1 MTSSDYAQFRALTID
16 MTVPR
21 PRLLVVDDQPVNI
34 RSLYEIFHHDH
45 DVYISTSGIQALEMC
60 QSCSPDLILLD
71 IVMPDIDG
79 LEVCRQLKS
88 NPESQDIPVIFVTA
102 QDNPVDETRGL
113 NAGAVDFI
121 TKPVNPAVVRARVR
135 THLTLKA
142 QSDLLRSLVFIDG
155 LTGVANRRRF
165 DESLD
170 AEWRHC
176 RRLKTPLSL
185 FLVDI
190 DHFKLFNDS
199 YGHQAGD
206 ACLQEVAAILKGQ
219 LGRSHDL
226 VARYGGEEFACILPD
241 IKMVNALQKA
251 QAMVRAIRE
260 RGLPHCS
267 SPTDSVV
274 TISLGVAVTVPGSDL
289 RPDDLVSAADA
300 QLYAAKHQGR
310 NRICGRMI
318 P

>member
-1 MTSSDYAQFRALTID
+1 MASADNMQFETQSID
-16 MTVPR
+16 KTEPR

-45 DVYISTSGIQALEMC
+45 DVFISTSGIQALEMC
-60 QSCSPDLILLD
+60 RSCSPDLILLD

-79 LEVCRQLKS
+79 LEVCRRLK
-88 NPESQDIPVIFVTA
+88 NDAETKDIPVIFVTA
-102 QDNPVDETRGL
+102 QDNPDDETRGL
-113 NAGAVDFI
+113 TAGAIDFI
-121 TKPVNPAVVRARVR
+121 TKPVNPSVVRARVR

-176 RRLKTPLSL
+176 RRLNSPLSL
-185 FLVDI
+185 FMVDI
-190 DHFKLFNDS
+190 DHFKMFNDS

-226 VARYGGEEFACILPD
+226 VARYGGEEFVCLLPG
-241 IKMVNALQKA
+241 ISMVNALQKA
-251 QAMVRAIRE
+251 ETMVRAVRE
-260 RGLPHCS
+260 RFLPHS
-267 SPTDSVV
+267 SSTTDSVV
-274 TISLGVAVTVPGSDL
+274 TISLGMAVTVPGPDL

-300 QLYAAKHQGR
+300 QLYAAKRQGR
-310 NRICGRMI
+310 NRVCGQEVS
-318 P
+318 

>member
-1 MTSSDYAQFRALTID
+1 MTSSYAKQFGTEPINMD
-16 MTVPR
+16 VQR

-34 RSLYEIFHHDH
+34 VSLYEIFHHDH
-45 DVYISTSGIQALEMC
+45 EVFISTNGNQALEMC
-60 QSCSPDLILLD
+60 RSCAPDLILLD
-71 IVMPDIDG
+71 ILMPDIDG
-79 LEVCRQLKS
+79 LEVCRQLKADS
-88 NPESQDIPVIFVTA
+88 ETADIPIIFVTA
-102 QDNPVDETRGL
+102 QDNPDAETGGL

-135 THLTLKA
+135 THLTLKT

-170 AEWRHC
+170 AEWRRC
-176 RRLKTPLSL
+176 RRISSPLSL
-185 FLVDI
+185 FMVDL

-206 ACLQEVAAILKGQ
+206 ACLQKVAETLKRQ

-226 VARYGGEEFACILPD
+226 VARYGGEEFVCLLPD
-241 IKMVNALQKA
+241 IHLVNALQKA
-251 QAMVRAIRE
+251 EAMVRAVRDQS
-260 RGLPHCS
+260 LPHCS
-267 SPTDSVV
+267 STTDSVV
-274 TISLGVAVTVPGSDL
+274 TISLGVAVIVPGPNL
-289 RPDDLVSAADA
+289 VPADLVSAADA

-310 NRICGRMI
+310 NRVCARELS
-318 P
+318 

>member
-1 MTSSDYAQFRALTID
+1 MRSADSVQFGTQTIDRALA
-16 MTVPR
+16 R

-34 RSLYEIFHHDH
+34 RSLHEIFRHDH
-45 DVYISTSGIQALEMC
+45 EVFISTSGIQALEM
-60 QSCSPDLILLD
+60 SRKCSPDLILLD

-79 LEVCRQLKS
+79 LEVCRRLKS
-88 NPESQDIPVIFVTA
+88 DPETRDIPVIFVTA
-102 QDNPVDETRGL
+102 QDKPDDETSGL
-113 NAGAVDFI
+113 GAGAVDFI

-170 AEWRHC
+170 AEWRRC
-176 RRLKTPLSL
+176 RRIKSPLSL
-185 FLVDI
+185 FMVDI
-190 DHFKLFNDS
+190 DHFKLYNDS

-206 ACLQEVAAILKGQ
+206 ACLQEVAMILKGQ

-226 VARYGGEEFACILPD
+226 VARYGGEEFVCLLPD
-241 IKMVNALQKA
+241 IRMANALQKA
-251 QAMVRAIRE
+251 GTMVRAVRE
-260 RGLPHCS
+260 RGVPHGS
-267 SPTDSVV
+267 STTDPVV
-274 TISLGVAVTVPGSDL
+274 TISLGAAVTVPGPDL
-289 RPDDLVSAADA
+289 RPDDLISAADE
-300 QLYAAKHQGR
+300 QLYAAKRLGR
-310 NRICGRMI
+310 NRVCGREL

>member
-1 MTSSDYAQFRALTID
+1 MASADNMQFETQSID
-16 MTVPR
+16 KTEPR

-45 DVYISTSGIQALEMC
+45 DVFISTSGIQALEMC
-60 QSCSPDLILLD
+60 RSCSPDLILLD

-79 LEVCRQLKS
+79 LEVCRRLK
-88 NPESQDIPVIFVTA
+88 NDAETKDIPVIFVTA
-102 QDNPVDETRGL
+102 QDNPDDETRGL
-113 NAGAVDFI
+113 TAGAVDFI
-121 TKPVNPAVVRARVR
+121 TKPVNPSVVRARVR

-176 RRLKTPLSL
+176 RRLKSPLSL
-185 FLVDI
+185 FMVDI
-190 DHFKLFNDS
+190 DHFKMFNDS

-226 VARYGGEEFACILPD
+226 VARYGGEEFVCLLPG
-241 IKMVNALQKA
+241 ISMVNALQKA
-251 QAMVRAIRE
+251 ETMVRAVRE
-260 RGLPHCS
+260 RFLPHS
-267 SPTDSVV
+267 SSTTDSVV
-274 TISLGVAVTVPGSDL
+274 TISLGMAVTVPGPDL

-300 QLYAAKHQGR
+300 QLYAAKRQGR
-310 NRICGRMI
+310 NRVCGQEI
-318 P
+318 S